1 MNTLTLS
8 ELCWRVS
15 LPEHTVLEIINVG
28 IIEPLPGTAKAWQ
41 FEDWTVLV
49 LARATRLH
57 DDLALDWPG
66 VALALQLIEEIDT
79 LRRENEQLRQRLNRF
94 LG

>member
-28 IIEPLPGTAKAWQ
+28 IIEPLPGTANAWP
-41 FEDWTVLV
+41 FEDL
-49 LARATRLH
+49 
-57 DDLALDWPG
+57 P
-66 VALALQLIEEIDT
+66 LIHT
-79 LRRENEQLRQRLNRF
+79 
-94 LG
+94 